1 MNRKIRNAIINLLKQ
16 YLIKN
21 GLYNEDN
28 RNTEQTEKPILILI
42 TRKGYWLFRLLY
54 DEWCDEST
62 VDLRIF
68 NQFTIYSDRYLTK
81 VIEPEIFEG
90 KKVLIFDDIMVHGN
104 NLFYY
109 YVMLEKWF
117 HIFHLHQALPIVK
130 LQKNLVVFYLIRK
143 MESMVY

>member
-109 YVMLEKWF
+109 YVMLEK
-117 HIFHLHQALPIVK
+117 
-130 LQKNLVVFYLIRK
+130 
-143 MESMVY
+143 